1 MMPTFERAT
10 ELASL
15 ALRRSMLSTGLRL
28 VHHAPHRPVWHALPE
43 EIAAY
48 EWIQHELISRMGIN
62 CVIDV
67 GAHAGEYGRRVRRAG
82 YEGALVSFEP
92 VASAYAA
99 LADRARDDPRWT
111 AHRIAL
117 GSAPGRATM
126 HVSRESV
133 FSSFMQVN
141 DFATRSMPD
150 SVIAADEEVEVQRL
164 DDLFDGV
171 CGHIANPR
179 VLLKTDTQ
187 GWDLEVIEGARGCLQ
202 HVVALQAELSVR
214 PIYEGQVGWLEA
226 LAALEREGFRPVHL
240 ATVTRDAALGV
251 IEFDYLGIRE

>member
-1 MMPTFERAT
+1 MPTFERAT

-43 EIAAY
+43 EIGAY
-48 EWIQHELISRMGIN
+48 EWIQQALISRMGIN

-67 GAHAGEYGRRVRRAG
+67 GAHAGEYGQRVRRAG
-82 YEGALVSFEP
+82 YEGAVVSFEP

-99 LADRARDDPRWT
+99 LTDRAARDPNWT

-117 GSAPGRATM
+117 GSAAGSATM

-133 FSSFMQVN
+133 FSSFMEVN
-141 DFATRSMPD
+141 DFATQSMPT

-164 DDLFDGV
+164 DELFDRV
-171 CGHIANPR
+171 CGHVPNPR

-187 GWDLEVIEGARGCLQ
+187 GWDLEVIEGARGCLE

-214 PIYEGQVGWLEA
+214 PIYEGQIGWLEA

-251 IEFDYLGIRE
+251 VEFDYLGIRD